1 MDKQFKKIVK
11 EIRVHYPELSDES
24 AEIFLKNAT
33 YVQHKNKET
42 ILTSELSS
50 THSFLVVKGCA
61 KGYYIDKNKQEKIVV
76 LVAEGDFGGDSTAL
90 FNHQAAKLT
99 FESIGKTNVI
109 VFNFSELESISNQN
123 KELGQLY
130 VQSLKR
136 TIAILTERI
145 DSMINMTHEERYID
159 LLEKN
164 PLFLKSVFDKHIA
177 NYIGITPV
185 SLSRIIKRVEE
196 NQVKQS

>member
-11 EIRVHYPELSDES
+11 EIRVHYPELSDAS
-24 AEIFLKNAT
+24 AEIFLRNAT
-33 YVQHKNKET
+33 YFQYKNKDT
-42 ILTSELSS
+42 ILTPELSS
-50 THSFLVVKGCA
+50 THSFLVLKGCA
-61 KGYYIDKNKQEKIVV
+61 KGFYIDKNNQEKIVL
-76 LVAEGDFGGDSTAL
+76 LVAAGDFGGDSTAL
-90 FNHQAAKLT
+90 FNEKHAKLN
-99 FESIGKTNVI
+99 FECIGKTNVI
-109 VFNFSELESISNQN
+109 TFNFNELEAISTRNEQ
-123 KELGQLY
+123 LGKLY
-130 VQSLKR
+130 VQSLKK

-185 SLSRIIKRVEE
+185 SLSRIMKRVEE
-196 NQVKQS
+196 NQPKQA